1 MPAVLRTTVPS
12 GRPMRSS
19 WRNSPRWVWNSRPG
33 VRVIVCSRPFGSV
46 SWTRSPA
53 RSGPRRTAAPVGG
66 VRTSSSAG
74 LTAKECRTRG
84 GRVAKGAVPR
94 SPPGEAPVSVPPPRV
109 ALMAPTAL
117 SPSRAAD
124 FMQCPLLYR
133 FRVVDR
139 LPEAP
144 SPAAV
149 RGTVV
154 HAVLERLFDLPAPE
168 RTLGSARSLLQPQ
181 WERLREE
188 DPELAALF
196 DGDADAVASWLG
208 GAEELLA
215 RWFELED
222 PTCLEPAERELYV
235 ETTLDDG
242 LQLRGYVDR
251 LDVAPDGRMRI
262 VDYKTG
268 RAPSPLFGAK
278 ALFQMKFYALVLW
291 RLHGRVPAL
300 LQLVYLGNGE
310 VLRYAPDEAELLA
323 TERKLRALWAAIDR
337 AARTGDWR
345 ASPGRLCDWCD
356 HRPLCPAF
364 GGTPPPLPED
374 ALERVC
380 GVAAST
386 PVVPGFDES

>member
-1 MPAVLRTTVPS
+1 M
-12 GRPMRSS
+12 
-19 WRNSPRWVWNSRPG
+19 
-33 VRVIVCSRPFGSV
+33 
-46 SWTRSPA
+46 
-53 RSGPRRTAAPVGG
+53 AA
-66 VRTSSSAG
+66 S
-74 LTAKECRTRG
+74 
-84 GRVAKGAVPR
+84 
-94 SPPGEAPVSVPPPRV
+94 
-109 ALMAPTAL
+109 AL

-154 HAVLERLFDLPAPE
+154 HAVLERLFDLPAPQ
-168 RTLGSARSLLQPQ
+168 RTLDSARSLLVPQ
-181 WERLREE
+181 WERVRGEE
-188 DPELAALF
+188 PELAALF
-196 DGDADAVASWLG
+196 DGDAEAVSGWLA

-215 RWFELED
+215 RWFDLED
-222 PTCLEPAERELYV
+222 PTRLEPAERELYV

-251 LDVAPDGRMRI
+251 LDVAADGRMRI
-262 VDYKTG
+262 VNYKTC
-268 RAPSPLFGAK
+268 RPPSPLFEAK

-323 TERKLRALWAAIDR
+323 TERKLRALWVAIDR

-364 GGTPPPLPED
+364 GGTPPPLPDD

-386 PVVPGFDES
+386 PVAPGFDET